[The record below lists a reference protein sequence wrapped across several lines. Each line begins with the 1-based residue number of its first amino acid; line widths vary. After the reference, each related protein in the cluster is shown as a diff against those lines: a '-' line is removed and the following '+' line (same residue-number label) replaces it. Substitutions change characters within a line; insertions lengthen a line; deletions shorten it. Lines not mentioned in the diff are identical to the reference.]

1 MKRVLPEHDSSGD
14 ESKPEPLRT
23 EASPTRWVVQAPEVT
38 LPAEVAVDD
47 GDEPQASV
55 VGESMVI
62 KGELEAAE
70 DLIIAGRLEGSIM
83 HTANR
88 LVIRATGVVK
98 ADIETNN
105 LIIEG
110 RVEGD
115 MHGRESVLLSETAV
129 VTGNIET
136 ARLTITDGAQFNGK
150 VTMDTSAHTGTIQRS
165 PIHPGTIH
173 PGTIHP
179 GTMEGTP

>member
-1 MKRVLPEHDSSGD
+1 MKRVLPEHDSSEG

-23 EASPTRWVVQAPEVT
+23 EGSTDRWVIQAPEVT

-62 KGELEAAE
+62 IGQLDAAE
-70 DLIIAGRLEGSIM
+70 DLVIAGRLEGSIM

-98 ADIETNN
+98 ADIATNN

-115 MHGRESVLLSETAV
+115 IHGRQSVVLSETAV

-136 ARLTITDGAQFNGK
+136 TRLTITDGAQFNGK
-150 VTMDTSAHTGTIQRS
+150 VTMDTSAHTSKR
-165 PIHPGTIH
+165 
-173 PGTIHP
+173 
-179 GTMEGTP
+179 EATP